1 MNPMIEAFYNFK
13 TLPFRKDIA
22 GEEIFLSA
30 AGKEM
35 LQRLEYMKQNRGIM
49 LVTGFP
55 GTGKTLH
62 IRAFVEKLNANHYKC
77 FYLPLSTVSTSEFY
91 RQLAVALSAEDYWK
105 KSQLFQS
112 IQRAIKQY
120 VSNNKKVPI
129 IIFDEAHLLK
139 NENFY
144 ELQIISNFNMDSL
157 DPALFILVGQ
167 PHLRERL
174 LSPIH
179 QAFNQRIT
187 LKFCLTPFS
196 REETQEYIKHHLQL
210 AGRNSKNS
218 NDNEPIFNQ
227 SAIDAIHRNASGTP
241 RIINTLALKCL
252 TLGALEKKEVLTEED
267 VYAAYKEL

>member
-13 TLPFRKDIA
+13 RLPFRKDIA

-35 LQRLEYMKQNRGIM
+35 LQRLEYMKQNRGLM
-49 LVTGFP
+49 LVTGLP

-62 IRAFVEKLNANHYKC
+62 LRAFSEQINANLYQC

-91 RQLAVALSAEDYWK
+91 RQLAVALNAEDYWK

-112 IQRAIKQY
+112 IQRAIKQF
-120 VSNNKKVPI
+120 VSNKKKIPI

-144 ELQIISNFNMDSL
+144 ELQIISNFNMDSI

-167 PHLRERL
+167 PHLCDRL

-179 QAFNQRIT
+179 QAFNQRIN
-187 LKFCLTPFS
+187 LKFCLTPLG
-196 REETQEYIKHHLQL
+196 REETEQYINHHLKL
-210 AGRNSKNS
+210 AGRSSHS
-218 NDNEPIFNQ
+218 NEALFSP
-227 SAIDAIHRNASGTP
+227 SAIDAIHRNSSGTP
-241 RIINTLALKCL
+241 RVINTLAIKSL
-252 TLGALEKKEVLTEED
+252 TLGALEKKEMLTEED
-267 VYAAYKEL
+267 VYAATKEL

>member
-1 MNPMIEAFYNFK
+1 MIEAFYNFK
-13 TLPFRKDIA
+13 ILPFRKDIA

-49 LVTGFP
+49 LVTGLP

-62 IRAFVEKLNANHYKC
+62 IRAFTEKINSNLYKC

-91 RQLAVALSAEDYWK
+91 RQLSVALGAESYWK

-129 IIFDEAHLLK
+129 IIFEEAHLLK

-144 ELQIISNFNMDSL
+144 ELQIISNFNMDSI
-157 DPALFILVGQ
+157 DPALSILVGQ
-167 PHLRERL
+167 PHLRDRL
-174 LSPIH
+174 FSPIH

-210 AGRNSKNS
+210 AGRNSNS
-218 NDNEPIFNQ
+218 NEPIFNQ
-227 SAIDAIHRNASGTP
+227 SAIDAIHRNSSGTP
-241 RIINTLALKCL
+241 RIINTLAVKCL

-267 VYAAYKEL
+267 VYSAYKEL